1 MKLPP
6 GVLPAAVLIFL
17 FGGVGPNTWTAL
29 ASVVTLVAG
38 SALLWRPGETPILL
52 FIFGFQWLQ
61 ASVAVFHAT
70 WLGIGVAEYSR
81 VGGETERAIW
91 LTLTGLL
98 FLAAGMRLGA
108 GAQSAEHSAAARS
121 VAAAG
126 SMAQWFWLYLCSAG
140 AAFVALSFAYVV
152 PDLSQ
157 PLLALASIKWA
168 LFYMLAY
175 AAFAGRRGAPYFIGA
190 FALELAQGIGGYFS
204 DFKTGIFFALFAAIA
219 SGVRMSASRLLGL
232 GALSALLLTLGIA
245 WTAVKTEYR
254 SIVSG
259 GAAAQVVTI
268 GYEQRLE
275 KLYELVEQLDLNALS
290 GAADQMLR
298 RLSYVEFFGVV
309 LNVVPEYLP
318 YEGGAIWGDAL
329 ARPFTPRLVFP
340 DKTIISDTQRTN
352 LYTGGIVGISEATSI
367 SIGYIG
373 ESYIDFG
380 IAGMMAPISLL
391 GFFYGQI
398 YRRLLDW
405 PTSRGLLGM
414 GMSSAILYSGFE
426 LGSSITKTFGGVIV
440 ALLAALVFASL
451 VAPRFCPWVR
461 ATDGNFR
468 AHGDVRVRKA

>member
-157 PLLALASIKWA
+157 PL
-168 LFYMLAY
+168 
-175 AAFAGRRGAPYFIGA
+175 
-190 FALELAQGIGGYFS
+190 
-204 DFKTGIFFALFAAIA
+204 
-219 SGVRMSASRLLGL
+219 
-232 GALSALLLTLGIA
+232 
-245 WTAVKTEYR
+245 
-254 SIVSG
+254 
-259 GAAAQVVTI
+259 
-268 GYEQRLE
+268 
-275 KLYELVEQLDLNALS
+275 
-290 GAADQMLR
+290 
-298 RLSYVEFFGVV
+298 
-309 LNVVPEYLP
+309 
-318 YEGGAIWGDAL
+318 
-329 ARPFTPRLVFP
+329 
-340 DKTIISDTQRTN
+340 
-352 LYTGGIVGISEATSI
+352 
-367 SIGYIG
+367 
-373 ESYIDFG
+373 
-380 IAGMMAPISLL
+380 
-391 GFFYGQI
+391 
-398 YRRLLDW
+398 
-405 PTSRGLLGM
+405 
-414 GMSSAILYSGFE
+414 
-426 LGSSITKTFGGVIV
+426 
-440 ALLAALVFASL
+440 
-451 VAPRFCPWVR
+451 
-461 ATDGNFR
+461 
-468 AHGDVRVRKA
+468 